1 MRLLEPFRLVST
13 KTRAWTSVSM
23 WNSMIVLTSGLGA
36 GAPGPEHHSSP
47 DRKPPW
53 GSSFF
58 LPGPSPPSVSFAG
71 SPHPPNFCTPAL
83 VQLPPLWRQLSNLHP
98 TRYSDVL
105 WATELSIRA
114 LNAAWSQTCSF
125 HGRGCWLY
133 PSGLWQAQTLGSPWP
148 LSLFPSVLTLNSPG
162 KPAVSTYFQ
171 NISRI

>member
-105 WATELSIRA
+105 
-114 LNAAWSQTCSF
+114 
-125 HGRGCWLY
+125 
-133 PSGLWQAQTLGSPWP
+133 
-148 LSLFPSVLTLNSPG
+148 
-162 KPAVSTYFQ
+162 
-171 NISRI
+171 